1 MHHIFADASAK
12 KSCDGNTSKPN
23 SFEKAGFVTSLHDT
37 HTRVLFKLSHSL
49 PGRSGGIDTVSVLF
63 PVKALPSI

>member
-1 MHHIFADASAK
+1 MYHIFDDASAK

-23 SFEKAGFVTSLHDT
+23 SFEKGGFVTSLHDT
-37 HTRVLFKLSHSL
+37 HTRVLSHSL
-49 PGRSGGIDTVSVLF
+49 PGCSGRIDTVSVLV